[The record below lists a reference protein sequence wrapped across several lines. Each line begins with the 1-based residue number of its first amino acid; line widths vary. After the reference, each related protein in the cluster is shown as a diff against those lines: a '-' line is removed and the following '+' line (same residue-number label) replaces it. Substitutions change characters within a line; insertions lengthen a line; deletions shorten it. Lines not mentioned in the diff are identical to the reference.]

1 MAQRMARVSGLLY
14 TPSFLTDD
22 DEHTLLNLI
31 DNQPWSA
38 ALKRRVQ
45 HYGYSYNYQAR
56 NTSLTQPLP
65 DWLRQLGERVSAAVD
80 GHPRFDQVIINEY
93 TPGQG
98 IAAHVDHR
106 ELFGPVVVTVSLG
119 SDVVMDFANGG
130 ITVPVLLER
139 RSMTC
144 LTGPARYTWTHRIAA
159 RQSDMVAGQR
169 RARFRRVSVTFR
181 TIM

>member
-1 MAQRMARVSGLLY
+1 MARVSGLLY

-65 DWLRQLGERVSAAVD
+65 DWLRQLGERVSAVVD
-80 GHPRFDQVIINEY
+80 GHPRLTKSSSMNTRPAKVSQR
-93 TPGQG
+93 TSA
-98 IAAHVDHR
+98 IA
-106 ELFGPVVVTVSLG
+106 SC
-119 SDVVMDFANGG
+119 SD
-130 ITVPVLLER
+130 LW
-139 RSMTC
+139 S
-144 LTGPARYTWTHRIAA
+144 
-159 RQSDMVAGQR
+159 
-169 RARFRRVSVTFR
+169 
-181 TIM
+181 